1 MFNKLNTTIMKKLF
15 LTMLLIAVPM
25 AIFAQFK
32 VKSNGTA
39 LVGSTSYSF
48 YTNTPTIKMEVHS
61 PLTGTVDNI
70 GFQSAAY
77 MTGTSYSKMT
87 IGVLGSAGNG
97 YNGRNMGQ

>member
-1 MFNKLNTTIMKKLF
+1 MKKVL
-15 LTMLLIAVPM
+15 LSMLLIAVPM

-70 GFQSAAY
+70 
-77 MTGTSYSKMT
+77 
-87 IGVLGSAGNG
+87 
-97 YNGRNMGQ
+97 